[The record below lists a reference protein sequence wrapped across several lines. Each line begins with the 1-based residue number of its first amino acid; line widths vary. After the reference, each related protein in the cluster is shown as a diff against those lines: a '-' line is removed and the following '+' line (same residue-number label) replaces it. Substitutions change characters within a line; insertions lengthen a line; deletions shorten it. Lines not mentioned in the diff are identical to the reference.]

1 MNAPSPALVAPRPE
15 RLRLV
20 GQRRQLLAVMHQR
33 LMFGML
39 VYAGIVAIIALRLL
53 YLAAFGDHAGRKEG
67 LTALIPERGD
77 IVDRNGDPLAR
88 TIDAW
93 TIAIHPNK
101 VIGDKLALARRLA
114 QLMPEQ
120 NEEQYFALLKSGKP
134 FFYLRRRAS
143 PSLVEAVN
151 ALGEPGLAIQREPDR
166 LYPQTTLAAH
176 VLGFTDIDGHGAAG
190 IERAFD
196 KQLSDTSSR
205 GEPVTLSIDSRIQQA
220 LEHELGS
227 AMSQFSAIGAAGVV
241 MDVHT
246 GEVLAMTSM
255 PTFNPN
261 AAGQGTPEQI
271 FNRATLGVFE
281 LGSTFKPFTLAMA
294 MDSGVVSGP
303 GQIYNCP
310 NVLPAYGHL
319 IHDTH
324 PFGRQC
330 SVAEIMMESSNIGM
344 GQIANQ
350 LGITRQKAW
359 LKKMGFLDKPE
370 IELRERGRP
379 LTPGSRWGPFE
390 TMTIGYGQGIA
401 VAPLQLA
408 MGYAT
413 LFDNGVYHP
422 PTILKR
428 GPHNP
433 LPAGRRVFSE
443 ETSYKMRALLRLV
456 VVKGT
461 GKKAD
466 APGYRIGG
474 KTGTAQKIINGH
486 YSKTVNLT
494 SFAGVFPMDDPRY
507 VIVVMLDEP
516 KATKD
521 TYGFTTAGWNAAP
534 VVSRTVSR
542 IAPMLGIIPDTNR
555 EPNMAEVLPFV
566 QEAKKAAKQSSD
578 KD

>member
-39 VYAGIVAIIALRLL
+39 VYAGIVAIIALRIL
-53 YLAAFGDHAGRKEG
+53 YLAAFGDHAGRKDAISG
-67 LTALIPERGD
+67 LVPDRGD
-77 IVDRNGDPLAR
+77 IVDRNGEPLAR

-93 TIAIHPNK
+93 TIAVHPNK
-101 VIGDKLALARRLA
+101 VIGDKLALAGRLA

-120 NEEQYFALLKSGKP
+120 SEQQYFALLRSNKP

-143 PSLVEAVN
+143 PALVEAVN
-151 ALGEPGLAIQREPDR
+151 AIGEPGLAIEREPDR

-176 VLGFTDIDGHGAAG
+176 VLGFTVIDGHGGAG
-190 IERAFD
+190 AERAFD
-196 KQLSDTSSR
+196 KQLLDPATR
-205 GEPVTLSIDSRIQQA
+205 GAPVVLSIDSRVQQA
-220 LEHELGS
+220 LETELG
-227 AMSQFSAIGAAGVV
+227 AALQHFSAIGAAGVV

-246 GEVLAMTSM
+246 GELLAMTSL
-255 PTFNPN
+255 PSFNPN
-261 AAGQGTPEQI
+261 APGQGTPDQM

-303 GQIYNCP
+303 AQIMNCP
-310 NVLPAYGHL
+310 EVLPAYGHL
-319 IHDTH
+319 VHDTH

-330 SVAEIMMESSNIGM
+330 SIAEVMMESSNIGM
-344 GQIANQ
+344 AQIADK
-350 LGITRQKAW
+350 LGTARQKAW

-370 IELRERGRP
+370 IELRERGHP

-390 TMTIGYGQGIA
+390 TMTIGFGQGIA

-413 LFDNGVYHP
+413 LFDGGIYHP
-422 PTILKR
+422 PTILKI
-428 GPHNP
+428 GPGHE
-433 LPAGRRVFSE
+433 LPAGRRVFTAD
-443 ETSYKMRALLRLV
+443 TSYRMRSLLRLV
-456 VVKGT
+456 VMKGT
-461 GKKAD
+461 GRKAD

-474 KTGTAQKIINGH
+474 KTGTAQKLINGH
-486 YSKTVNLT
+486 YSQTINLT

-516 KATKD
+516 KATPE
-521 TYGFTTAGWNAAP
+521 TFGFTTAGWNVAP
-534 VVSRTVSR
+534 VVSKTVSR
-542 IAPMLGIIPDTNR
+542 IAPMLGVAPDINR
-555 EPNMAEVLPFV
+555 EPNMAEVLPYV
-566 QEAKKAAKQSSD
+566 QDAKADAKKD
-578 KD
+578 

>member
-20 GQRRQLLAVMHQR
+20 GQRRQILALMHQR

-39 VYAGIVAIIALRLL
+39 VYAGVIAIIALRILW
-53 YLAAFGDHAGRKEG
+53 LAAFGDHAGRKEG
-67 LTALIPERGD
+67 LTQLIPDRGD
-77 IVDRNGDPLAR
+77 IVDRDGEPLAR

-93 TIAIHPNK
+93 TIAIHPTK
-101 VIGDKLALARRLA
+101 VIGDKLELARSLA
-114 QLMPEQ
+114 RLMPEHS
-120 NEEQYFALLKSGKP
+120 EAEYFAMLRSGKP

-143 PSLVEAVN
+143 PALVEAVN
-151 ALGEPGLAIQREPDR
+151 ALGEPGVAIEREPDR

-190 IERAFD
+190 VERAFD
-196 KQLSDTSSR
+196 KYLSDPGTRGQPLQLSISSK
-205 GEPVTLSIDSRIQQA
+205 IQQA
-220 LEHELGS
+220 LEHELGD
-227 AMSQFSAIGAAGVV
+227 AMATFSAIGAAGVV

-255 PTFNPN
+255 PMINPN
-261 AAGQGTPEQI
+261 APGQGTPEAH

-281 LGSTFKPFTLAMA
+281 LGSTFKPFTVAMA
-294 MDSGVVSGP
+294 MDSGVIRSM
-303 GQIYNCP
+303 GQVYNCP
-310 NVLPAYGHL
+310 NELHVYGHTV
-319 IHDTH
+319 HDTH
-324 PFGRQC
+324 PFGRAC
-330 SVAEIMMESSNIGM
+330 TVSEIMMESSNIGTA
-344 GQIANQ
+344 QIADQ
-350 LGITRQKAW
+350 VGTVRQKAW
-359 LKKMGFLDKPE
+359 LKKMGFLDRVE
-370 IELRERGRP
+370 IELKERGRA
-379 LTPGSRWGPFE
+379 LNPGSRWGPFE
-390 TMTIGYGQGIA
+390 TMTIGFGQGIA

-428 GPHNP
+428 GASNP
-433 LPAGRRVFSE
+433 LPPGRRVFSE
-443 ETSYKMRALLRLV
+443 ETSYKMRSLLRLV
-456 VVKGT
+456 VMKGT
-461 GKKAD
+461 GRKAD

-474 KTGTAQKIINGH
+474 KTGTAQKLINGH
-486 YSKTVNLT
+486 YSQTINIT

-521 TYGFTTAGWNAAP
+521 TYGFTTAGWNVAP

-542 IAPMLGIIPDTNR
+542 IAPMLGVAPDLNR
-555 EPNMAEVLPFV
+555 EPNMGEVLPFV
-566 QEAKKAAKQSSD
+566 HETKE
-578 KD
+578 